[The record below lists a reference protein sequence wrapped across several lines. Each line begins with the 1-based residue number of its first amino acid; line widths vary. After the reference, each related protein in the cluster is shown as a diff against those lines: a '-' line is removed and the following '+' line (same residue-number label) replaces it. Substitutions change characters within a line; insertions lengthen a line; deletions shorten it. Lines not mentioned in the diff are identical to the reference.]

1 MGKRRINWRLKVML
15 SILAATVLVI
25 TLLFGITYNYF
36 LRKLRAN
43 DEKITYMTFQE
54 SENKLKEVLERTT
67 EKMNRFSMNDL
78 VWEFCQD
85 SVRDIKIQ
93 PVYLRGIIKELDEI
107 LNSDSAIYSVALIN
121 GDGRTVLS
129 TVEKKSRIGV
139 DVITRELW
147 ELFQESKEKYPCVVW
162 ASGYDAGTTQDSTL
176 YTAVNRPVILGIKS
190 LNEEEEAEKDSF
202 LVFALDERE
211 IRKCYN
217 QAIYN
222 NSDVFLINSQGQ
234 IISSTRSGLLGIF
247 YKPEAGMRNIS
258 YELSYYGWELLNI
271 IPEDMYLEEVKDI
284 RNFGTVLGAAAVIC
298 IILIAAVWS
307 KWYTNPI
314 QTLMEQMDSVGR
326 EQLDISEPVPEGWPE
341 LSQLNRQFYLMVQK
355 LKDYIQRLQTA
366 EKEKAEEELLAL
378 QYQMNPHFLYNSLN
392 SIRWMAMM
400 TNNTRAADAIVV
412 LSRIIE
418 PVLRNPDF
426 TWKLK
431 DELNFLKDYIEMMSL
446 RFDNCLEY
454 TMECPEELYSGEFPR
469 FILQPVIENCFVHGK
484 NGNITKKI
492 TGHIRKKGEAYEISI
507 CNDGAPI
514 AKEKLEE
521 LNASLQSGMKTSS
534 SIGLSNVLKRLR
546 LLYGKNVRIWLESDM
561 GSTICHIIFSSTL
574 IKEA

>member
-139 DVITRELW
+139 DIITKELW
-147 ELFQESKEKYPCVVW
+147 ELFQESKEKYPYVVW

-222 NSDVFLINSQGQ
+222 DSDAFLINSQGQ
-234 IISSTRSGLLGIF
+234 IISSTRSGLLGSF
-247 YKPEAGMRNIS
+247 YKPEVGMRNIS

-284 RNFGTVLGAAAVIC
+284 RNFGIVLGAAAVIC
-298 IILIAAVWS
+298 MILIAAVWS

-392 SIRWMAMM
+392 SIRWMEMM
-400 TNNTRAADAIVV
+400 TNNTRAADAIVI

-492 TGHIRKKGEAYEISI
+492 TGHIRKEGETYEISI

-514 AKEKLEE
+514 DKEKLEE
-521 LNASLQSGMKTSS
+521 LNACLQSGMKTSS

-561 GSTICHIIFSSTL
+561 GSTVCQIIFQ
-574 IKEA
+574 AP